1 MSTSPTPHSRDSGL
15 SGPLRAIL
23 LIVGFGLL
31 GAAVGLVLYGSDL
44 LAPGGAEPA
53 DDEVQIESFEVGT
66 PRSVDPP
73 INISAPPEPGEPAPA
88 FLLED
93 LQGEEVTLAQFR
105 GKPVILNFW
114 ATWCAP
120 CIFEMPELQAAY
132 DAHGESGLVVL
143 GLNRDEDAAVVRD
156 FLANE
161 LDVEITFPILLDEHA
176 TVGDGYGVINLPTT
190 YFVNADG
197 VVTGVHR
204 GPLTLRQIED
214 FLEEMS

>member
-1 MSTSPTPHSRDSGL
+1 M
-15 SGPLRAIL
+15 RAIL

-44 LAPGGAEPA
+44 LMPGEADPA
-53 DDEVQIESFEVGT
+53 GDEVQIESFDVGT

-73 INISAPPEPGEPAPA
+73 ISISAPPESGEAAPA

-93 LQGEEVTLAQFR
+93 LQGEEMALAQFR
-105 GKPVILNFW
+105 GQPVILNFW

-132 DAHGESGLVVL
+132 ETHRESGLVVL

-156 FLANE
+156 FLDND

-176 TVGDGYGVINLPTT
+176 TVGDSYGVINLPTT
-190 YFVNADG
+190 YFVNSDG
-197 VVTGVHR
+197 VVTAVHR
-204 GPLTLRQIED
+204 GPLTLRQIEN

>member
-1 MSTSPTPHSRDSGL
+1 MSTSPTPQPRDSTL
-15 SGPLRAIL
+15 SGPIRIIL
-23 LIVGFGLL
+23 LVAGFGLL

-44 LAPGGAEPA
+44 LLPEEAEPA
-53 DDEVQIESFEVGT
+53 NGDVQIESFTVGT

-73 INISAPPEPGEPAPA
+73 ISISAPPEPGETAPP

-93 LQGEEVTLAQFR
+93 LQGEDVTLAQFS
-105 GKPVILNFW
+105 GQPVILNFW

-120 CIFEMPELQAAY
+120 CIFEMPELQSAY
-132 DAHGESGLVVL
+132 EAYGESDLVIL
-143 GLNRDEDAAVVRD
+143 GLNRDEDPEVVAD

-161 LDVEITFPILLDEHA
+161 LDVQITFPILLDEHA
-176 TVGDGYGVINLPTT
+176 VVGDGYGVINLPTT
-190 YFVNADG
+190 YFVNPDG

-204 GPLTLRQIED
+204 GPLTLQQIED